1 MIKRVYTVK
10 ELSEVLDIGLNK
22 AYTLVNDGDIASL
35 RIKGSIRIP
44 VYEVDRYL
52 DTSKGVH
59 SYGFK

>member
-1 MIKRVYTVK
+1 MQKRVYTVK

-22 AYTLVNDGDIASL
+22 AYTLVNDGDIGSL

-44 VYEVDRYL
+44 MYEVDRYL
-52 DTSKGVH
+52 DTSKGVQ